1 MDVARALFERALAIF
16 ERVLGPDHPH
26 TAASRRWLPAAE
38 ADRQADA
45 TEKGPLPGALPP
57 GLGGKANC
65 LCQCR
70 LTTSAEPG
78 RGAAKQAPAPR
89 SGSCWAGPA

>member
-26 TAASRRWLPAAE
+26 TAASRRWLLAAE

-45 TEKGPLPGALPP
+45 TEKGPLPGGPRTVRSAPATPGHTLPP
-57 GLGGKANC
+57 PPKPQPSGYF
-65 LCQCR
+65 
-70 LTTSAEPG
+70 S
-78 RGAAKQAPAPR
+78 GA
-89 SGSCWAGPA
+89 S